1 MTDKVLLVTAPDD
14 TSIDAIRILL
24 VDLVPE
30 HTQIISDALNEF
42 TSIPNIVTYIW
53 RHGDAV
59 DWMMDKKH
67 KSHCVIFNAHSEDHI
82 IIGYMAA
89 QSNAHYF
96 GTLKTFD
103 KVNNNAIYTVN
114 DCVSII
120 NNLITRYEQNTD
132 WQSCNA
138 ERK

>member
-1 MTDKVLLVTAPDD
+1 M
-14 TSIDAIRILL
+14 
-24 VDLVPE
+24 
-30 HTQIISDALNEF
+30 ISDALNEF

-67 KSHCVIFNAHSEDHI
+67 KSQCVIFNAHSDQHM

-89 QSNAHYF
+89 QSNSHYF

-114 DCVSII
+114 DCVNII
-120 NNLITRYEQNTD
+120 NNLITRYE
-132 WQSCNA
+132 
-138 ERK
+138 